1 MLDQNP
7 QHILT
12 SLELL
17 APLMV
22 TEALHVIAAILIL
35 VIGFWIAGKVQVLV
49 ARSLGK
55 TPHFDPMLQG
65 FFGHIAR
72 YFVLTLVLL
81 AVLAQFGIQTTSLV
95 AVVGAASLA
104 IGLALQ
110 GTLSHLAA
118 GVMLLIFRPFRTGQ
132 HVQIAGTDGTVR
144 DLSLFWTEVI
154 TADNVQVIIP
164 NGSVWGQQV
173 RNFSTYT
180 QPTATAQVRFRVP
193 DAEPSVV
200 RKKIEDIVRANPN
213 VLSDPAPSVML
224 DRAAVDNALEYVATF
239 APSGGVNA
247 APGVKSEIIQAVYD
261 DVEAA
266 PKIGT

>member
-7 QHILT
+7 QHIVS

-17 APLMV
+17 APLIV
-22 TEALHVIAAILIL
+22 SNALHVIAALLILI
-35 VIGFWIAGKVQVLV
+35 IGFWIAGKVQVLV
-49 ARSLGK
+49 SRSLSR
-55 TPHFDPMLQG
+55 TPHFDPMLQS

-104 IGLALQ
+104 VGLALQ

-118 GVMLLIFRPFRTGQ
+118 GVMLLIFRPFRIGQ
-132 HVQIAGTDGTVR
+132 HVTLAGTEGTVK
-144 DLSLFWTEVI
+144 DLSLFWTEVV

-180 QPTATAQVRFRVP
+180 QPTPTAQVRFRLP
-193 DAEPSVV
+193 DANPSAARQKIADVV
-200 RKKIEDIVRANPN
+200 KANPN
-213 VLSDPAPSVML
+213 VLPNPAPSVVL
-224 DRAAVDNALEYVATF
+224 DRNAADNALEFVATF
-239 APSGGVNA
+239 APLGGADA
-247 APGVKSEIIQAVYD
+247 AAAVRSEIIEAVHD
-261 DVEAA
+261 AVEAA
-266 PKIGT
+266 PK

>member
-1 MLDQNP
+1 MLDENP

-17 APLMV
+17 APLFV
-22 TEALHVIAAILIL
+22 TEATHVIAAILIL
-35 VIGFWIAGKVQVLV
+35 IIGFWIAGKVQALV
-49 ARSLGK
+49 SHSLSK

-118 GVMLLIFRPFRTGQ
+118 GVMLLIFRPFRIGQ
-132 HVQIAGTDGTVR
+132 HVQIAGTEGTVKE
-144 DLSLFWTEVI
+144 LSLFWTEVV

-193 DAEPSVV
+193 DAEPAAV
-200 RKKIEDIVRANPN
+200 RQKIEDIVKANPN
-213 VLSDPAPSVML
+213 VLPDPAPSVVL
-224 DRAAVDNALEYVATF
+224 DRNAGDNTLEYVAAF

-247 APGVKSEIIQAVYD
+247 AAAVRSEIIQAVHER
-261 DVEAA
+261 VEAA
-266 PKIGT
+266 PKTGT